1 MAGVRR
7 AAARIKQWGMA
18 AFIFDFDGT
27 LADTWP
33 LVVDISYQL
42 SGGAQRLPETRIN
55 ELRQQPLLQAVR
67 MLGISRWRLPRMIL
81 FTRPY
86 MLPRMHEVEP
96 FPGIVDAIKQL
107 HAAGHTLY
115 ILTSNRAQNVH
126 AFLELQGLAD
136 YFTDVSGVYI
146 GNVFY
151 KIYGIHKLVHR
162 YHLRKDDCYYVGNEP
177 LDIVAAGRSG
187 IHTIAICWGNAG
199 KRALKAA
206 KPDFLIDTPKQLAEI
221 PVV

>member
-1 MAGVRR
+1 
-7 AAARIKQWGMA
+7 MA

-55 ELRQQPLLQAVR
+55 ELRQQPLLDAVR

-86 MLPRMHEVEP
+86 MLPRMNEVEP
-96 FPGIVDAIKQL
+96 FPGIVDVVKQL
-107 HAAGHTLY
+107 HDAGHTLY

-126 AFLELQGLAD
+126 AWLDLQGLAG
-136 YFTDVSGVYI
+136 YFDDVSGVYV

-151 KIYGIHKLVHR
+151 KIYGIHKLLHR
-162 YHLRKDDCYYVGNEP
+162 HKFAREDCFYVGNEP
-177 LDIVAAGRSG
+177 LDMVAAQRSG
-187 IHTIAICWGNAG
+187 IHTVAISWGNAG
-199 KRALKAA
+199 RAALHAA
-206 KPDFLIDTPKQLAEI
+206 NPEYLINEPADLLEVPNL
-221 PVV
+221 

>member
-1 MAGVRR
+1 
-7 AAARIKQWGMA
+7 MA

-42 SGGAQRLPETRIN
+42 SGGAERLPQTRIN
-55 ELRQQPLLQAVR
+55 ELRQQPLLDAVR

-96 FPGIVDAIKQL
+96 FPGIVDAVKRL
-107 HAAGHTLY
+107 HAAGHKLY

-126 AFLELQGLAD
+126 AFLELQGLTP
-136 YFTDVSGVYI
+136 YFDDISGVYV

-151 KIYGIHKLVHR
+151 KIYGIHKLVRRH
-162 YHLRKDDCYYVGNEP
+162 HLVKDDCYYVGNEP
-177 LDIVAAGRSG
+177 LDIVAAERSG
-187 IHTIAICWGNAG
+187 IHAVAISWGNAG
-199 KRALKAA
+199 KAALQAA
-206 KPDFLIDTPKQLAEI
+206 HPDFLIDKPKKLLEI
-221 PVV
+221 ART

>member
-1 MAGVRR
+1 
-7 AAARIKQWGMA
+7 MA

-42 SGGAQRLPETRIN
+42 SGGAMRLPETRIN
-55 ELRQQPLLQAVR
+55 ELRQMPLLSAVR

-81 FTRPY
+81 YTRPY

-96 FPGIVDAIKQL
+96 FPGIIDALKAL
-107 HAAGHTLY
+107 HDAGHELY

-126 AFLELQGLAD
+126 EFLRLQGINE
-136 YFTDVSGVYI
+136 YFSDVSGVYV

-151 KIYGIHKLVHR
+151 KIYGIHKLLHR
-162 YHLRKDDCYYVGNEP
+162 HRMPKGQCYYVGNEP
-177 LDIVAAGRSG
+177 LDIIAAERSG
-187 IHTIAICWGNAG
+187 IQTVAICWGNAG
-199 KRALKAA
+199 RAALQATN
-206 KPDFLIDTPKQLAEI
+206 PDYLINDPKDLLEI
-221 PVV
+221 ANL